1 MATEKRR
8 PRDDEGIV
16 RLVDALAGAK
26 LSCVLE
32 LPWKQQIRVAQEQGP
47 PVCTLVLRSERL
59 LRRPLTE
66 LSLGRAYVE
75 GDLDVMNLDAER
87 DATQLFKVRDEL
99 RSGTSPAQAARLAGQ
114 IALVRPTRANSR
126 AIADHYSLPH
136 EFFFTFL
143 DERWPLYSECRWDGH
158 DMPLRYAA
166 LKKLGHAWNRL
177 APPSGGRVLD
187 IGAGWGALMRYRNRV
202 DANVAI
208 TALTLTE
215 SSKDYIEEQGL
226 LRPWDEVIVEDLL
239 DHRRYGSYDH
249 VAILGVIE
257 HIPTYARFCERVWEA
272 LKPGGLL
279 YLDASATREKYAGS
293 AFTRRYTWPGPHACL
308 ALPDLAEEL
317 IFHGFAIREV
327 SDGSDNYRRTMR
339 EWARSLER
347 NRCEI
352 TRRWGEYYY
361 RTWRVFLWGGA
372 AAFETGRLQSYTLVA
387 ERLESEGPRPGR
399 LRRAAHFAASLR

>member
-1 MATEKRR
+1 MATKTRR

-16 RLVDALAGAK
+16 RLVEALTSAE
-26 LSCVLE
+26 LSCTIR
-32 LPWKQQIRVAQEQGP
+32 LPWKQEIRVAEEHGP
-47 PVCTLVLRSERL
+47 PVCTLVLKSERL

-75 GDLDVMNLDAER
+75 GDLDIEHLNVER
-87 DATQLFKVRDEL
+87 DATKVFRLRDEL
-99 RSGTSPAQAARLAGQ
+99 RSGTSPLEAVRLAGQ
-114 IALVRPTRANSR
+114 IALVRPTRANSA

-143 DERWPLYSECRWDGH
+143 DERCPLYSQCRWS
-158 DMPLRYAA
+158 PRKLSLYEASLTKLR
-166 LKKLGHAWNRL
+166 HAWDRL
-177 APPSGGRVLD
+177 APQPGARVLD
-187 IGAGWGALMRYRNRV
+187 IGAGWGALMGYRNLIR
-202 DANVAI
+202 ANVAI

-215 SSKDYIEEQGL
+215 DSKDYIKENVL
-226 LRPWDEVIVEDLL
+226 VHPWDEVIVEDLL
-239 DHRRYGSYDH
+239 DHRRYAHYDH

-257 HIPTYARFCERVWEA
+257 HIPTYARFSERVWDA

-308 ALPDLAEEL
+308 ALPDLTEEL
-317 IFHGFAIREV
+317 LFHGFAIREID
-327 SDGSDNYRRTMR
+327 DGSEDYRITMR
-339 EWARSLER
+339 EWARNLES
-347 NRCEI
+347 NREKI
-352 TRRWGEYYY
+352 RRCWGDYYY
-361 RTWRVFLWGGA
+361 RTWRVFLWGGT

-387 ERLESEGPRPGR
+387 QRLESKGPRPGR